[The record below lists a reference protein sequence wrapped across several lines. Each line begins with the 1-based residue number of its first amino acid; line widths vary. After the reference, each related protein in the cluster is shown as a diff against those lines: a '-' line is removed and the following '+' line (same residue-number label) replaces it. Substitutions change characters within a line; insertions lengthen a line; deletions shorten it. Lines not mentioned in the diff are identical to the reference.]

1 MRFKTCRCLSEL
13 EDCILAAKD
22 KLVIIE
28 LFDKKSRPLTME
40 LEKVARS
47 QRSVIFL
54 QIHIVDFDP
63 GVATLITQMQH
74 SFRAMPMFIMVK
86 SLKIVDEVL
95 GAKFKELKEA
105 IAKHNKPKPFKRQA
119 DSEKKVERGS
129 KKRKCK
135 KSQKLPF
142 VRF

>member
-1 MRFKTCRCLSEL
+1 MSEL
-13 EDCILAAKD
+13 EDYILAAKD
-22 KLVIIE
+22 KLVVIE

-47 QRSVIFL
+47 QKSVIFL

-86 SLKIVDEVL
+86 GLKIVDEVL

-105 IAKHNKPKPFKRQA
+105 IAKHKPKPFKRQA

-129 KKRKCK
+129 MSKKRKCK